1 MPTDAGLRLAY
12 SANAYLRCD
21 AHEAA
26 RRIAALGYTGIELM
40 ADAPHLWPAAT
51 TDAQL
56 DALRRTLDRAG
67 LAISNVN
74 AFMMQA
80 VGDERHPYW
89 HPSWIEPDAS
99 LRRVRVEHT
108 IAALR
113 MAAKLGAPSITTEP
127 GGPLESGGPHEGSGS
142 LKEGMSREWAMD
154 TFVAGLSE
162 ALRVA
167 EDVGVRLLVEPE
179 PGLLIENV
187 AQTLE
192 LCGRVRSPAFGVNF
206 DIGHMYCVSEP
217 LADAVAALAAHV
229 RHYHVEDIAA
239 SRVHEHLVPGRGAI
253 DFAPVLQAVR
263 RTGYEGWITVELY
276 PYIDDPDAAGAEA
289 RAHLLPLTEW

>member
-1 MPTDAGLRLAY
+1 MPTDAGLKLAY
-12 SANAYLRCD
+12 SANAYLRFD
-21 AHEAA
+21 AQEAA
-26 RRIAALGYTGIELM
+26 RRIAALGYAGIELM
-40 ADAPHLWPAAT
+40 ADAPHLWPAAA
-51 TDAQL
+51 TDADL

-80 VGDERHPYW
+80 VGDARHPYW

-127 GGPLESGGPHEGSGS
+127 GGPLEA
-142 LKEGMSREWAMD
+142 GMSREWAMD
-154 TFVAGLSE
+154 TFIAGLNE

-167 EDVGVRLLVEPE
+167 EDVGVLLLVEPE

-192 LCGRVRSPAFGVNF
+192 LCARVRSPAFGINF
-206 DIGHMYCVSEP
+206 DIGHMYCVGEP

-253 DFAPVLQAVR
+253 DFAPVFQAIR
-263 RTGYEGWITVELY
+263 RTGTGGWITVELY

-289 RAHLLPLTEW
+289 RAHLLPLLE

>member
-1 MPTDAGLRLAY
+1 MPTDAGLKLAY
-12 SANAYLRCD
+12 SANAYLRFD

-26 RRIAALGYTGIELM
+26 RRIAALGYAGIELM
-40 ADAPHLWPAAT
+40 ADAPHLWPAAA
-51 TDAQL
+51 TDAQI
-56 DALRRTLDRAG
+56 DALRRTLDHAG
-67 LAISNVN
+67 LAIANVN

-80 VGDERHPYW
+80 VGDARHPYW

-99 LRRVRVEHT
+99 LRRLRVEHT

-113 MAAKLGAPSITTEP
+113 MAAKLGATSITTEP
-127 GGPLESGGPHEGSGS
+127 GGPLCSDGPREGR
-142 LKEGMSREWAMD
+142 MSWAGALD
-154 TFVAGLSE
+154 VFVAGLSE

-192 LCGRVRSPAFGVNF
+192 LCARVRSPAFGVNF
-206 DIGHMYCVSEP
+206 DIGHMYCVGEP
-217 LADAVAALAAHV
+217 LAEAVGALSAHV

-253 DFAPVLQAVR
+253 DFAPVFQAIR
-263 RTGYEGWITVELY
+263 RTGYDGWITVELY

-289 RAHLLPLTEW
+289 RAHLRPLMG

>member
-1 MPTDAGLRLAY
+1 MPTDAGLKLAY
-12 SANAYLRCD
+12 SANAYLRFD

-26 RRIAALGYTGIELM
+26 RRIAALGYAGIELM

-51 TDAQL
+51 TDAQI
-56 DALRRTLDRAG
+56 DALRRTLDRTG
-67 LAISNVN
+67 LSISNVN

-80 VGDERHPYW
+80 VGDARHPYW
-89 HPSWIEPDAS
+89 HPSWIEADAG

-127 GGPLESGGPHEGSGS
+127 GGPLESGGALERQ
-142 LKEGMSREWAMD
+142 MSRERAMD
-154 TFVAGLSE
+154 TFVAGLDE

-192 LCGRVRSPAFGVNF
+192 LCARFRSPAFGVNF
-206 DIGHMYCVSEP
+206 DIGHMYCVGEP
-217 LADAVAALAAHV
+217 LADAVTALAGHV

-239 SRVHEHLVPGRGAI
+239 SRVHQHLVPGRGAI
-253 DFAPVLQAVR
+253 DFAPVFQAVR
-263 RTGYEGWITVELY
+263 RTGYDGWITVELY

-289 RAHLLPLTEW
+289 RAHLLPRLD